1 MDISIVIVS
10 WNVKDLLRKCLR
22 TIYQSQHRLTVEV
35 FVVDNASTDGTAKMV
50 EQEFS
55 SAVLITNKQNRGFA
69 AANNQAIA
77 QSTGRYVLAL
87 NPDTELT
94 ADTLQRMIDF
104 MNQNERVG
112 IAGCQHRN
120 ADGSLQPSVR
130 RLPTVGAMLLITTKL
145 AKLWPNAPALRVYLA
160 TDFDY
165 QITQPAPQVAGSFLL
180 MRREL
185 IEKIGSFD
193 ERFFIWFEEVDLCR
207 RAARAGWGG
216 WYCTDATII
225 HHGGQSFK
233 QQLAVRK
240 QALFFKSA
248 MRYFK
253 KHGFHG

>member
-1 MDISIVIVS
+1 MDLSIIIVS

-22 TIYQSQHRLTVEV
+22 TIYQSQHRLTLEV
-35 FVVDNASTDGTAKMV
+35 FVVDNASTDGTPAMV

-55 SAVLITNKQNRGFA
+55 SAVLITNTQNRGFA
-69 AANNQAIA
+69 AANNQAITK
-77 QSTGRYVLAL
+77 STGRYVLAL
-87 NPDTELT
+87 NPDTELK
-94 ADTLQRMIDF
+94 ADTLQRMVSF
-104 MNQNERVG
+104 MDQNKNVG

-185 IEKIGSFD
+185 IEKIGLGTHQRLHRVMD
-193 ERFFIWFEEVDLCR
+193 DLKET
-207 RAARAGWGG
+207 
-216 WYCTDATII
+216 YVT
-225 HHGGQSFK
+225 
-233 QQLAVRK
+233 
-240 QALFFKSA
+240 
-248 MRYFK
+248 Y
-253 KHGFHG
+253 